1 MEFKTYSSPHLP
13 VSDSVA
19 VMMQRVLV
27 ALLPGIA
34 CAFWVFG
41 WGILI
46 NIVLATGA
54 ALAAEAGVTVACECH
69 ANTLTETAASTRALL
84 AVVDHPNLCMLW
96 QPPNNVTREVRSAS
110 LEAEAGTPGTS
121 PNPEAMGWAG
131 FVAIGLWVSFL
142 VPRIVTT
149 AKRRW
154 AA

>member
-46 NIVLATGA
+46 NIVLA
-54 ALAAEAGVTVACECH
+54 
-69 ANTLTETAASTRALL
+69 R
-84 AVVDHPNLCMLW
+84 
-96 QPPNNVTREVRSAS
+96 
-110 LEAEAGTPGTS
+110 
-121 PNPEAMGWAG
+121 
-131 FVAIGLWVSFL
+131 
-142 VPRIVTT
+142 
-149 AKRRW
+149 
-154 AA
+154 